1 MPNIKS
7 AAKRDSLAKARNAKN
22 RAAKSLLKTNIKK
35 FDAAVAEG
43 NHDAAV
49 SAYKVAVKT
58 VDRAA
63 TKNLIHKN
71 CAAHKKSQLTN
82 KLNSMAQ

>member
-7 AAKRDSLAKARNAKN
+7 AAKRDALSKAKNAKN

-35 FDAAVAEG
+35 FEAAVAEG
-43 NHDAAV
+43 DRETAV

-71 CAAHKKSQLTN
+71 SAAHKKSQLTN

>member
-7 AAKRDSLAKARNAKN
+7 SAKRDAISKERNIKN
-22 RAAKSLLKTNIKK
+22 RAERTQLRTNLKK
-35 FDAAVAEG
+35 FDAAVTEG
-43 NHDAAV
+43 DRETAV

-58 VDRAA
+58 IDHAA

-71 CAAHKKSQLTN
+71 CRC
-82 KLNSMAQ
+82 

>member
-7 AAKRDSLAKARNAKN
+7 SEKRDQLAKAQNIKN
-22 RAAKSLLKTNIKK
+22 RAAKSVLKTDIKK
-35 FDAAVAEG
+35 FDAAVDQG
-43 NHDAAV
+43 DRDAAV

-58 VDRAA
+58 VDHAA
-63 TKNLIHKN
+63 TKHLIHKN

-82 KLNSMAQ
+82 KLNGMAQ

>member
-7 AAKRDSLAKARNAKN
+7 ASKRVLIARDRTARNKI
-22 RAAKSLLKTNIKK
+22 RKSILKTNIKK
-35 FDAAVAEG
+35 VDAAVAEG
-43 NHDAAV
+43 NREAAE

-63 TKNLIHKN
+63 AKGIIHKN
-71 CAAHKKSQLTN
+71 NAARKKSQLAH
-82 KLNSMAQ
+82 KVNSLAQ

>member
-7 AAKRDSLAKARNAKN
+7 SAKRDAISKERNAKN
-22 RAAKSLLKTNIKK
+22 RAVRTQVKTNLKK

-43 NHDAAV
+43 DRETAV

-58 VDRAA
+58 IDHAA

-71 CAAHKKSQLTN
+71 CAANKKSKLTK
-82 KLNSMAQ
+82 KLNGIAQ